1 MKGVWRVKISLV
13 ATTAALVVLAAS
25 MVPLASTASARGSE
39 CGPQETT
46 AVVFPY
52 SGDEMR
58 TGYIACA
65 NKTNIKLHTVVRC
78 TAPPGTPHKRLRS
91 YGEGAEPECVFPDGS
106 SPQRG

>member
-1 MKGVWRVKISLV
+1 MKNSLAAAAV
-13 ATTAALVVLAAS
+13 ALVVLATS
-25 MVPLASTASARGSE
+25 TVPLASTASAQSSE
-39 CGPQETT
+39 CAPHETT
-46 AVVFPY
+46 AVVYPY

-65 NKTNIKLHTVVRC
+65 DKRKLKLHTYVRC
-78 TAPPGTPHKRLRS
+78 TAPPGTPHTRLRS